1 MPVDDRDLSIQPRS
15 PAPGGTTDRRGHFR
29 KYSEVYMFSTYR
41 PIAAMMA
48 AVATSVVFTVIELLL
63 RYAAR

>member
-1 MPVDDRDLSIQPRS
+1 MTGTSAYSLAAPR
-15 PAPGGTTDRRGHFR
+15 PAALPTSAVIR

>member
-1 MPVDDRDLSIQPRS
+1 
-15 PAPGGTTDRRGHFR
+15 
-29 KYSEVYMFSTYR
+29 MFSTYR

-48 AVATSVVFTVIELLL
+48 TLATSVVFTIIELLL